1 MNLSDSII
9 LKYEDVYVTGEW
21 PYFWVYRGSDGR
33 YYITY
38 FKEKN
43 QVTYGGVFCTG
54 FSYESAEAMLKDA
67 TKTKQFEPGARSKV
81 EVKESDI
88 LCMNYKVKES
98 EPHGYYGGS
107 LAGITSENI
116 KETVVSEFQ
125 GAGVG
130 LMVVLLSIVAIRK
143 TVAFVKRE
151 VKAC

>member
-1 MNLSDSII
+1 MSLSDSIV
-9 LKYEDVYVTGEW
+9 LEYKDVFTTSEW
-21 PYFWVYRGSDGR
+21 PYFWVYRGSDGK

-43 QVTYGGVFCTG
+43 QITYGGVYHTG
-54 FSYESAEAMLKDA
+54 IGYESAEAMLKDA
-67 TKTKQFEPGARSKV
+67 TRPKQLGEGGYSKV

-107 LAGITSENI
+107 LAGITSESI
-116 KETVVSEFQ
+116 KETIVGEFQ
-125 GAGVG
+125 SVGAG
-130 LMVVLLSIVAIRK
+130 LIVVLLSIVAVRK
-143 TVAFVKRE
+143 VIAFVKRE